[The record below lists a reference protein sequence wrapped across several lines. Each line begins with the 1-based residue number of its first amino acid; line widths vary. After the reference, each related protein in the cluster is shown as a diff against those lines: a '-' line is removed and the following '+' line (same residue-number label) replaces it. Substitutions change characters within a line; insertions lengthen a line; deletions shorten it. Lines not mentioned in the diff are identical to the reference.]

1 MLASA
6 GMKTRFTTHTPCSLK
21 SISQTYIIVVCC
33 CCCYEYYCY
42 DCVGGSIAV
51 PKMCFFMQ
59 YIYIY
64 ICMFLLDLLVESI
77 DLVVSFTEAALESII
92 LAVL

>member
-1 MLASA
+1 MIVWGGLLRYQRCASL
-6 GMKTRFTTHTPCSLK
+6 CS
-21 SISQTYIIVVCC
+21 
-33 CCCYEYYCY
+33 
-42 DCVGGSIAV
+42 
-51 PKMCFFMQ
+51 
-59 YIYIY
+59 IYIY

>member
-1 MLASA
+1 M
-6 GMKTRFTTHTPCSLK
+6 
-21 SISQTYIIVVCC
+21 
-33 CCCYEYYCY
+33 
-42 DCVGGSIAV
+42 GGSIAV

-59 YIYIY
+59 YIY